1 MNIQYLIIANTSIIF
16 VYLLFTRSY
25 RTKLTIDHLVLLLAG
40 IFFYWFIPIYA
51 YENKLYIYHHI
62 ELYESI
68 HIENIE
74 IFLYFSLFF
83 VLILLLSDFISS
95 KFPVVFS
102 LNKFCYSKIILD
114 LFFWF
119 IFIATCISAYFMRN
133 VFFHGYEMSSEWP
146 FQRGWFISGCL
157 SLTTLNI
164 MYSCIQITN
173 QNFISRKKLFKKMFY
188 NKYFISALL
197 FNLLMLSTGN
207 RGYIVSF
214 SFSIILIYVELYRGI
229 KIKYLIM
236 FIGFLILLTSFVA
249 LIRSGADFTKVEAF
263 IGMFFYESVNVGVTL
278 LYHLQYMDYSLFE
291 FPAILISKLI
301 GIIPSVIFPGKFALM
316 VSPEFMGKI
325 VNRFQG
331 TTHNYVE
338 LLINFGLIGT
348 IFFFF
353 FLGICFNWLKSK
365 KHYTPIYIAVS
376 ANIPFFFFRSFYD
389 ATVKHML
396 EFSILLPLVILY
408 ISYAYRKY
416 KTRKY

>member
-16 VYLLFTRSY
+16 VYLLFTRTY
-25 RTKLTIDHLVLLLAG
+25 KTKITIDHFVLLLAG
-40 IFFYWFIPIYA
+40 IIFYWLMPIYA
-51 YENKLYIYHHI
+51 YENNLYIYHHI
-62 ELYESI
+62 ELYKSI
-68 HIENIE
+68 NIENIE
-74 IFLYFSLFF
+74 LFLCFTLLIVFS
-83 VLILLLSDFISS
+83 LLLSDFISS

-102 LNKFCYSKIILD
+102 VNNFCYSKVILD
-114 LFFWF
+114 LFFWS

-133 VFFHGYEMSSEWP
+133 IFFRGYEMSSEWP
-146 FQRGWFISGCL
+146 FQRGWFISGCIAL
-157 SLTTLNI
+157 ITLNVI
-164 MYSCIQITN
+164 YSWIQIMKPIS
-173 QNFISRKKLFKKMFY
+173 ISRRKLLKKLII
-188 NKYFISALL
+188 NKYFISAFL
-197 FNLLMLSTGN
+197 FNFLMLSTGN
-207 RGYIVSF
+207 RGYFVSF
-214 SFSIILIYVELYRGI
+214 LFSIILIYVELNRGI
-229 KIKYLIM
+229 KLKYLI
-236 FIGFLILLTSFVA
+236 LITGLVLLLTSFVA
-249 LIRSGADFTKVEAF
+249 LIRSGANYTTLESF
-263 IGMFFYESVNVGVTL
+263 IGVFFYESVNVGITL

-301 GIIPSVIFPGKFALM
+301 GIIPSVIFPGKFSLM
-316 VSPEFMGKI
+316 VSPENMGKI

-408 ISYAYRKY
+408 FSYAYRKY

>member
-25 RTKLTIDHLVLLLAG
+25 RTKITLDHLVLLLAG
-40 IFFYWFIPIYA
+40 IFFYWLTPIYA

-95 KFPVVFS
+95 KFPVEFS

-119 IFIATCISAYFMRN
+119 IFIATCISGYFMRN

-164 MYSCIQITN
+164 IYSCIQLTN
-173 QNFISRKKLFKKMFY
+173 QNFISRKKLLKRVLF
-188 NKYFISALL
+188 NKYFISAFL
-197 FNLLMLSTGN
+197 FNILILFTGN
-207 RGYIVSF
+207 RGYFVSF
-214 SFSIILIYVELYRGI
+214 MFSIILIYVELNRGI
-229 KIKYLIM
+229 KLKYLILI
-236 FIGFLILLTSFVA
+236 IGLLLLLTSFTA
-249 LIRSGADFTKVEAF
+249 LIRSGAQYSNLESF
-263 IGMFFYESVNVGVTL
+263 IGVLFYESVNVGVTL
-278 LYHLQYMDYSLFE
+278 LHHIKYLDYSLFE
-291 FPAILISKLI
+291 FPDVLFSKLI
-301 GIIPSVIFPGKFALM
+301 GIIPSVIFPGKFGLM
-316 VSPEFMGKI
+316 VSPEQMGKI
-325 VNRFQG
+325 VIPYQS
-331 TTHNYVE
+331 TTNNYVE

-348 IFFFF
+348 IFVLF
-353 FLGICFNWLKSK
+353 FLGIGLNWLKSK
-365 KHYTPIYIAVS
+365 KHYTPIYIAIC
-376 ANIPFFFFRSFYD
+376 ANLPFFFFRSFYN
-389 ATVKHML
+389 ASVKHIL
-396 EFSILLPLVILY
+396 EFAILLPLLILI

-416 KTRKY
+416 KT